1 MHYFCNCKKNN
12 FFDKSYTYWENREVT
27 SDELEIINFL
37 DNNKDIVDRSILHL
51 GIGNSYFA
59 KKFSNK
65 NKITGITVSQKEI
78 EKAKSLNLLNYQFFL
93 IDKYSIDFNNFLKKN
108 KFDLIIDTNLKS
120 YSCCKSSFEFMIQSI
135 FKSINTNGM
144 LITSINGMKWF
155 KNLKPKLSF
164 SFKKLFFFKLKEING
179 NKDNV
184 LSPSELE
191 FLSQKYNFKM
201 SFDDKLCYLKK

>member
-1 MHYFCNCKKNN
+1 MHYICNCKKDN

-65 NKITGITVSQKEI
+65 NKITGITISKKEI

-93 IDKYSIDFNNFLKKN
+93 FDKYSIDFNNFLKK
-108 KFDLIIDTNLKS
+108 K
-120 YSCCKSSFEFMIQSI
+120 
-135 FKSINTNGM
+135 
-144 LITSINGMKWF
+144 
-155 KNLKPKLSF
+155 
-164 SFKKLFFFKLKEING
+164 
-179 NKDNV
+179 
-184 LSPSELE
+184 
-191 FLSQKYNFKM
+191 
-201 SFDDKLCYLKK
+201 